1 MSMITQKD
9 LYEDA
14 ILKMTTDHI
23 YQTKWMT
30 KLQTLIVWEEVWIT
44 VHNFLLSNKTKTI
57 IWEQLHLNFY
67 TQFSYNKWHKVH
79 NICPLC
85 RKVPE
90 SIYHIILNCDFV
102 NKVWIHIQPLL
113 SSLHRKTISDEE
125 KALGIVTIKK
135 TTGILLRN
143 WLTFKLREQVMLFE
157 RKAYHSSRAVSFE
170 LFKAK
175 FNQSMALEIKHHLFR
190 FKNENKLPSF
200 DKIIA
205 YQGILC
211 EKIQEGEYQFKVLL
225 N

>member
-1 MSMITQKD
+1 MWIRFP
-9 LYEDA
+9 LEWPIYPY
-14 ILKMTTDHI
+14 I
-23 YQTKWMT
+23 YQIKWYD
-30 KLQTLIVWEEVWIT
+30 KLRTVIMWEEVWNT

-67 TQFSYNKWHKVH
+67 TQYSYNKWHKVH

-90 SIYHIILNCDFV
+90 SIYHIILNCEFV
-102 NKVWIHIQPLL
+102 NNVWRHMQPLL
-113 SSLHRKTISDEE
+113 SSLHRLTITDEE

-143 WLTFKLREQVMLFE
+143 WLTFKVREQVMLFE
-157 RKAYHSSRAVSFE
+157 RKKRPL

-175 FNQSMALEIKHHLFR
+175 FNQSVALEIKQLMIR
-190 FKNENKLPSF
+190 FNNEHKLDLF

-225 N
+225 NWTQKLV